1 MGWPKGLLRIN
12 QKTAEAPSTEGM
24 QAQNVTMLAEADHIL
39 QESANT
45 MPEFNSYTPEEQA
58 WLEWFT
64 GLPEEHKEIVERCGE
79 VGVRATPEN
88 FDDILTALPTVSA

>member
-12 QKTAEAPSTEGM
+12 QKTAEAPSTDGM
-24 QAQNVTMLAEADHIL
+24 QAQNVTMLAETDHIL
-39 QESANT
+39 HESANT

-79 VGVRATPEN
+79 EGVRATPEN
-88 FDDILTALPTVSA
+88 FDDILTALPNASA